1 MMKNVIPKLRINL
14 PETYIPEDNEI
25 IFETLDGKYKLSTTR
40 VTWDLS
46 RNKLVDI
53 DYVCVSLDNEDETK
67 YLIER
72 NILRAN
78 TKKATLSPFSIPKFS
93 FLKILRRNKELE
105 CYKNRYFLGLHVYY
119 TKEHYY
125 RGKPF
130 NIFIACDPNVL
141 HLTRKGDIILRP
153 GEEIIEIK

>member
-46 RNKLVDI
+46 RNKLVGI
-53 DYVCVSLDNEDETK
+53 DYVCENLDNEDETK
-67 YLIER
+67 YLIEGD
-72 NILRAN
+72 ILRAN
-78 TKKATLSPFSIPKFS
+78 TKKETLYPFSVPKFS
-93 FLKILRRNKELE
+93 LLKILGQNKELRV
-105 CYKNRYFLGLHVYY
+105 YRNRYFLGLHLYY
-119 TKEHYY
+119 IKELYY
-125 RGKPF
+125 RGNPF
-130 NIFIACDPNVL
+130 NIFIHCDPVIL